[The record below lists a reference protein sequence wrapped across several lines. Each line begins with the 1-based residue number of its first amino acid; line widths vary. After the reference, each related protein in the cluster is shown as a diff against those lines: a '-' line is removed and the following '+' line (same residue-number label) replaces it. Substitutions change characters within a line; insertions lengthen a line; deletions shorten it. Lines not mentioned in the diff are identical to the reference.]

1 MLNTLLSTLWGSF
14 TFNCSFNYFS
24 FTQSY
29 ARCDFYKLLTRWPW
43 QEKKIEQIGKL
54 VKSFLDKF
62 PGLIGV
68 LSFRGRQLS
77 MKDLRHSSRKNWTL
91 WKFSSLL
98 VIPSAQRAKSE
109 WKHECDSL
117 AECLMDTMDQRVLYW
132 QDVLAIQF
140 NNTNDLKSNIKKLR
154 K

>member
-98 VIPSAQRAKSE
+98 VIPSAQRAKRE
-109 WKHECDSL
+109 WKHECDSCWVPNGYNGSARAL
-117 AECLMDTMDQRVLYW
+117 LTRCLSDTVQQYKW
-132 QDVLAIQF
+132 
-140 NNTNDLKSNIKKLR
+140 S
-154 K
+154 